1 MATEHRENR
10 SAARSFFGPEL
21 LADPYPVYHMLRS
34 KGPVLWMPAL
44 DGWLV
49 TSYEEVSRG
58 LRNPLLSSDRFPR
71 AKERIEARGLK
82 SPLND
87 RVKSMIHRDAPDHT
101 RLRGLVNKA
110 FTPQVVAA
118 MEEHI
123 QSIVNGLLDD
133 VPRNGEFDLIEC
145 LAYPLPL
152 TVIAEMLG
160 LPTKDRG
167 QLKGWSDDVAMFLS
181 GDVASLSQAQLD
193 RIVKARGELAD
204 YLARIINDRR
214 ANTGGDLLSALIEAE
229 EDGGHLSDDELMS
242 TAILLLVAG
251 NETTTNLIGNGMF
264 ALLRHPEELRRVWGD
279 PSLVPSAV
287 EEMLRFDSPVQ
298 LTNRIAKEDLNLAGT
313 TVKQGQVVYLM
324 LGAANR
330 DPAQFPNPDRFD
342 VTRANNKHLAFAAGA
357 HFCVGAPLA
366 RLEAR
371 IVVRTLRERY
381 PNLRLS
387 SEAPSYRENFN
398 LRGLKALKLTY

>member
-1 MATEHRENR
+1 
-10 SAARSFFGPEL
+10 
-21 LADPYPVYHMLRS
+21 
-34 KGPVLWMPAL
+34 
-44 DGWLV
+44 
-49 TSYEEVSRG
+49 
-58 LRNPLLSSDRFPR
+58 
-71 AKERIEARGLK
+71 
-82 SPLND
+82 
-87 RVKSMIHRDAPDHT
+87 MIHRDAPDHA

-118 MEEHI
+118 MEGHI
-123 QSIVNGLLDD
+123 QSIVNALLDA
-133 VPRNGEFDLIEC
+133 VSQNGEFDLIES

-152 TVIAEMLG
+152 TVIAGLLG
-160 LPTKDRG
+160 LPTTDRE
-167 QLKGWSDDVAMFLS
+167 QLKGWSDEIAMFLS
-181 GDVASLSQAQLD
+181 GDVGSLSQEQLD
-193 RIVKARGELAD
+193 RIAKARRELAD
-204 YLARIINDRR
+204 YLSRIINDRR
-214 ANTGGDLLSALIEAE
+214 ASPGGDLLSALIDAE

-279 PSLVPSAV
+279 LSLVPAAV

-298 LTNRIAKEDLNLAGT
+298 LTNRLAKEDLNIAGT
-313 TVKQGQVVYLM
+313 VVKQGQVVYLM

-387 SEAPSYRENFN
+387 SDTPRYRENFN
-398 LRGLKALKLTY
+398 LRGLKALNLTY